1 MTRTRAKL
9 NEARFFLGELE
20 RTYYEY
26 VERLELLSKNNPE
39 PPVCQYYLS
48 AFISS
53 ARSIMW
59 VMRSE
64 YQKLDGWEEWYQSKK
79 PDSNVEALLKKINA
93 VRVRSEKQEPLRLGY
108 NIAFDDAPNETKQN
122 ITDEAMP
129 EWRGKRYN
137 LRFERVLKEGEEVD
151 EKNRIIEFEAEVTSF
166 FWSIE
171 DFPNEDI
178 LKICKSYFS
187 LLETM
192 VTECETRFDGQG

>member
-1 MTRTRAKL
+1 MSRTRAKI

-26 VERLELLSKNNPE
+26 ENLIELLNNPE

-53 ARSIMW
+53 ARSVMW

-64 YQKLDGWEEWYQSKK
+64 YQSLDGWEIWYQSKK
-79 PDSNVEALLKKINA
+79 PDSNGETLLKKINA
-93 VRVRSEKQEPLRLGY
+93 IRIRSEKQEPLRLGGY
-108 NIAFDDAPNETKQN
+108 IIFDDAGNEFQRDTK
-122 ITDEAMP
+122 DEALP
-129 EWRGKRYN
+129 ERHRKRYD
-137 LRFERVLKEGEEVD
+137 LKFARILKEGEEVD
-151 EKNRIIEFEAEVTSF
+151 EEKRTIEFEAEVTSF

-187 LLETM
+187 LLENM
-192 VTECETRFDGQG
+192 VTECENQFNGRQ